1 MQMGVRY
8 FGLGS
13 LVPFFN
19 KNHDLKFVG
28 KVIMDAREAVGEEY
42 PIHVYGAGDPLEIPF
57 LVYFGAN
64 IFDSSS
70 YAHYANSKF
79 YMTHMCGQ
87 SIGAT

>member
-28 KVIMDAREAVGEEY
+28 KVIMDAREAVGKSTRFMFM
-42 PIHVYGAGDPLEIPF
+42 GR
-57 LVYFGAN
+57 
-64 IFDSSS
+64 
-70 YAHYANSKF
+70 
-79 YMTHMCGQ
+79 
-87 SIGAT
+87 

>member
-28 KVIMDAREAVGEEY
+28 KVIMDAREAVGKSTRFMFMGPVILWRFLFWFTLEQIY
-42 PIHVYGAGDPLEIPF
+42 LIHLHMPIMPIQNF
-57 LVYFGAN
+57 
-64 IFDSSS
+64 I
-70 YAHYANSKF
+70 
-79 YMTHMCGQ
+79 
-87 SIGAT
+87 